1 MNERMVLSSG
11 HADRPAIRANEA
23 RPDKEKPT
31 SAFAFRQSTSTLI
44 PAQNGNRD
52 RPCAGPVREEIAM
65 VLHRIVV
72 VVSTFAVS
80 ATAVLAQNVSTDQGR
95 EIPAYTLPVPED
107 ISPEMR
113 PLVAAAPAPW
123 DIHPKSIAEWKEL
136 VTKVAA
142 PAKTLLPAMREK
154 LGVKLEQATIG
165 GVNVFVLTPQ
175 TIAPEN
181 QNRVFIHFHGGAYVL
196 NPGEPGTREGT
207 LMAGFGRAKVISVD
221 YRTSSDAPYPAA
233 LDDSVAVYRELLKTV
248 PPQRIAVFGTSTGG
262 ALTMALV
269 LRARQEGLP
278 LPAAIAPGSP
288 WSDMTK
294 TGDTFYSHNMV
305 DNFQVSYDG
314 YLKDSAYL
322 YANGRDLKDP
332 MLSPIYGD
340 LKGFPPTILISG
352 TRDLFLSL
360 TVRTH
365 RKLRRAG
372 VEADLQVFE
381 GLSHAQYTINPG
393 APETLEAFEEI
404 ARFFDRHMQR

>member
-1 MNERMVLSSG
+1 MVL
-11 HADRPAIRANEA
+11 DRIAVM
-23 RPDKEKPT
+23 
-31 SAFAFRQSTSTLI
+31 SAFAAWAT
-44 PAQNGNRD
+44 
-52 RPCAGPVREEIAM
+52 
-65 VLHRIVV
+65 VLL
-72 VVSTFAVS
+72 TQTVS
-80 ATAVLAQNVSTDQGR
+80 AEQGR
-95 EIPAYTLPVPED
+95 EIPVYTLPVPED

-113 PLVAAAPAPW
+113 PLVAAPPGPW
-123 DIHPKSIAEWKEL
+123 DIHPKSIGEWKEL
-136 VTKVAA
+136 VAVVAA
-142 PAKTLLPAMREK
+142 SAKTVLPVMREK
-154 LGVKLEQATIG
+154 LGVKLEQATMG

-181 QNRVFIHFHGGAYVL
+181 QNHFHGGAYVL
-196 NPGEPGTREGT
+196 NPGEPGSREGT

-233 LDDSVAVYRELLKTV
+233 LDDCVAVYRELLKTV

-288 WSDMTK
+288 WSDLTK
-294 TGDTFYSHNMV
+294 TGDTFYSHNLV

-340 LKGFPPTILISG
+340 LNGFPPAILTSG

-365 RKLRRAG
+365 RPRRRGSRSAG
-372 VEADLQVFE
+372 VRGSLAR
-381 GLSHAQYTINPG
+381 TIH
-393 APETLEAFEEI
+393 
-404 ARFFDRHMQR
+404 DQS

>member
-1 MNERMVLSSG
+1 ML
-11 HADRPAIRANEA
+11 
-23 RPDKEKPT
+23 
-31 SAFAFRQSTSTLI
+31 
-44 PAQNGNRD
+44 
-52 RPCAGPVREEIAM
+52 
-65 VLHRIVV
+65 LHRLTLA
-72 VVSTFAVS
+72 SLCLLP
-80 ATAVLAQNVSTDQGR
+80 ATAALAQTGAAEQGR

-123 DIHPKSIAEWKEL
+123 DIHPKNIAEWKEL
-136 VTKVAA
+136 VAKVAA

-154 LGVKLEQATIG
+154 LGVKLEQTTMG

-181 QNRVFIHFHGGAYVL
+181 QNRVFLHFHGGAYVL
-196 NPGEPGTREGT
+196 NPGEPGSREGT

-221 YRTSSDAPYPAA
+221 YRTSSEAPYPAA
-233 LDDSVAVYRELLKTV
+233 LDDCVAVYRELLKTV
-248 PPQRIAVFGTSTGG
+248 PAERIAVFGTSTGG
-262 ALTMALV
+262 ALTMALL

-278 LPAAIAPGSP
+278 FPAAIAPGSP

-294 TGDTFYSHNMV
+294 TGDTFYSHNLV

-314 YLKDSAYL
+314 YLKDAAYL
-322 YANGRDLKDP
+322 YANGRDLKEP

-340 LKGFPPTILISG
+340 LAGFPPTILTSG

-381 GLSHAQYTINPG
+381 GLSHAQYSVNAN
-393 APETLEAFEEI
+393 APETREAFAEI
-404 ARFFDRHMQR
+404 ARFFDRHMPH

>member
-1 MNERMVLSSG
+1 MAAESG
-11 HADRPAIRANEA
+11 
-23 RPDKEKPT
+23 
-31 SAFAFRQSTSTLI
+31 
-44 PAQNGNRD
+44 G
-52 RPCAGPVREEIAM
+52 
-65 VLHRIVV
+65 
-72 VVSTFAVS
+72 
-80 ATAVLAQNVSTDQGR
+80 
-95 EIPAYTLPVPED
+95 LP
-107 ISPEMR
+107 
-113 PLVAAAPAPW
+113 
-123 DIHPKSIAEWKEL
+123 
-136 VTKVAA
+136 
-142 PAKTLLPAMREK
+142 
-154 LGVKLEQATIG
+154 ATIG

-294 TGDTFYSHNMV
+294 TGDTFYSHNLV

-360 TVRTH
+360 TVRTT
-365 RKLRRAG
+365 
-372 VEADLQVFE
+372 F
-381 GLSHAQYTINPG
+381 
-393 APETLEAFEEI
+393 
-404 ARFFDRHMQR
+404 

>member
-1 MNERMVLSSG
+1 
-11 HADRPAIRANEA
+11 
-23 RPDKEKPT
+23 
-31 SAFAFRQSTSTLI
+31 
-44 PAQNGNRD
+44 
-52 RPCAGPVREEIAM
+52 VREEIAM
-65 VLHRIVV
+65 VLHLIVV
-72 VVSTFAVS
+72 VVSTFAAS
-80 ATAVLAQNVSTDQGR
+80 ATAVLAQTVSTDQGR

-294 TGDTFYSHNMV
+294 TGDTFYSHNLV

-381 GLSHAQYTINPG
+381 GLSHAQYTINPD
-393 APETLEAFEEI
+393 APETREAFEEI

>member
-1 MNERMVLSSG
+1 MQLRRVAIVLGLIVAATGS
-11 HADRPAIRANEA
+11 HAQTTSPPA
-23 RPDKEKPT
+23 
-31 SAFAFRQSTSTLI
+31 
-44 PAQNGNRD
+44 GRD
-52 RPCAGPVREEIAM
+52 
-65 VLHRIVV
+65 
-72 VVSTFAVS
+72 
-80 ATAVLAQNVSTDQGR
+80 
-95 EIPAYTLPVPED
+95 IPAYLLPVPDD

-113 PLVAAAPAPW
+113 ALVAAPPAPW
-123 DIHPKSIAEWKEL
+123 DIHPKNIEEWKQL
-136 VTKVAA
+136 VAKVAA
-142 PAKTLLPAMREK
+142 PAKTLLPAMRQK
-154 LGVKLEQATIG
+154 LGVKLEQTAIG

-207 LMAGFGRAKVISVD
+207 LMAGFGHAKVISVD

-233 LDDSVAVYRELLKTV
+233 LDDCVAVYRELLKTI
-248 PPQRIAVFGTSTGG
+248 PSQNIAVFGTSTGG
-262 ALTMALV
+262 GLTMALV
-269 LRARQEGLP
+269 LRAKQEGLP

-288 WSDMTK
+288 WSDLTK
-294 TGDTFYSHNMV
+294 TGDTFYSHNLV

-340 LKGFPPTILISG
+340 LHGFPPTILTSG

-365 RKLRRAG
+365 RKLRRSG
-372 VEADLQVFE
+372 VEAALQVFE
-381 GLSHAQYTINPG
+381 GLSHAQYSINPD
-393 APETLEAFEEI
+393 APETREAFEEI
-404 ARFFDRHMQR
+404 ARFFDSHMSR